1 MRECVIHGDRIESL
15 QQLHRQLKEDLQFPD
30 WYGGNLDALY
40 DCLTELPEATLTIY
54 HWSALAETVGEK
66 AEALRQVLTD
76 AGMES
81 RWLTVCILDEDDH
94 DEI

>member
-1 MRECVIHGDRIESL
+1 MRDCVIHGDRIDSL
-15 QQLHRQLKEDLQFPD
+15 TELHRKLKEDLGFPE
-30 WYGGNLDALY
+30 WYGGSLDALY
-40 DCLTELPEATLTIY
+40 DCLTDLPEAAVTIY
-54 HWSALAETVGEK
+54 HWDALARTVGDK

-81 RWLTVCILDEDDH
+81 RTLTVCILDEDDG